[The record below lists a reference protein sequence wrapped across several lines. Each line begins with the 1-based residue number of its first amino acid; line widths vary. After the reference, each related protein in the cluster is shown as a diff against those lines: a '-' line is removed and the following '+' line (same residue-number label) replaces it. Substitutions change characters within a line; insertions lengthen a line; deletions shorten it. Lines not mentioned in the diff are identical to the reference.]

1 MPVRIHHIAEGWS
14 QHKQRTLAFY
24 YDQHRCATFRDAKG
38 DAIMAIG
45 RPYWAWVERPAD
57 GAAQPMPVG
66 PIAPAG
72 WQAPWYAP
80 EKYITRSIGLV
91 TPDGAWTNGVIR
103 TNHFRIDYG
112 AMIHEA
118 TEATKAYYERAVRE
132 AAAQKMTPLPKY
144 GQPLPFELE
153 IIVGR
158 APVSPKIPEAASTGN
173 AWILGQAEPE
183 FNPATGRVE
192 IIPDKKLAR
201 LIHMASVDLPTPE
214 ESEAEQVAQSNGT
227 PKSVVEELTARMNE
241 QAELIQMLKAD
252 MEAAAKERAEAAQKA
267 EDAKKRMANA
277 RAAKSGTKKPSS
289 GTVPVG

>member
-14 QHKQRTLAFY
+14 QHKQRALAFY
-24 YDQHRCATFRDAKG
+24 YDQHRSDKFRNAEG
-38 DAIMAIG
+38 EPIHQIG

-80 EKYITRSIGLV
+80 EKYVVRSIGLV
-91 TPDGAWTNGVIR
+91 TADGAWTNSAIR

-112 AMIHEA
+112 AMAHEA

-132 AAAQKMTPLPKY
+132 AAAQKMTLPKY

-158 APVSPKIPEAASTGN
+158 APVSPKLPEAASAGN
-173 AWILGQAEPE
+173 DWILGQRMPE
-183 FNPATGRVE
+183 FNPASGRVE
-192 IIPDKKLAR
+192 VVVDRTLAR
-201 LIHMASVDLPTPE
+201 LIHMSSVDLPTPD
-214 ESEAEQVAQSNGT
+214 ESQAEQENALATPSNAM
-227 PKSVVEELTARMNE
+227 EEMTARMNE
-241 QAELIQMLKAD
+241 QADLIEMLRAD
-252 MEAAAKERAEAAQKA
+252 MAAAKQERDDAAQKA
-267 EDAKKRMANA
+267 EDAKKRMPTA
-277 RAAKSGTKKPSS
+277 RASKGRGKSTSGTAS
-289 GTVPVG
+289 GA